1 MYIRE
6 DNMQGS
12 MHRTQHPSFREGF
25 YYREEFQGGVK
36 ITMFELTGRKKL

>member
-1 MYIRE
+1 MYIGE

-12 MHRTQHPSFREGF
+12 MHRTQHPSFREGV
-25 YYREEFQGGVK
+25 YYREEFQGVR